1 VSSNIFPNLSIS
13 VPPCGHTISSH
24 ILRFFFYEKGQ
35 KAQSARLMQKSESSS
50 SFNTVHSLINTAQE
64 HGNEMSHNT
73 LSNNTIQ
80 NVRTITS
87 LAD

>member
-1 VSSNIFPNLSIS
+1 
-13 VPPCGHTISSH
+13 
-24 ILRFFFYEKGQ
+24 
-35 KAQSARLMQKSESSS
+35 MQKSESSS
-50 SFNTVHSLINTAQE
+50 SFNTVHSLMNTAQE